1 MEKRDLDIILD
12 SAVNW
17 LMYKD
22 KTVLITGS
30 TGRLGRYIIDLLVE
44 IDLRYNLNMKILCA
58 ARSLEKFQRVFKDEL
73 HFPNVKILCQDV
85 NMAIVYDGVIDFI
98 FHTAGPAAPVDFNS
112 SPAETLWSHVN
123 GTRNILECARTHNTQ
138 KVFYISTVEIYG
150 EWKEE
155 RGIRED
161 DMGILRHLNS
171 RACYPEA
178 KRLCETMLAVYK
190 QEYGVRYCGVRLSH
204 TLGPGILLDDGRAFA
219 EFLDCAFKGRNIVLT
234 SNGSAMR
241 TYTYVADVM
250 NAVFRIMEKGEETLY
265 NVSAE
270 ENLIS
275 VRDLAELIASL
286 SPSGNT
292 KVRFSGEVAK
302 LPYLPFKLPIM
313 DTNKIRDLGWSPK
326 VGLRDMFKWTMD
338 SLI

>member
-22 KTVLITGS
+22 KTVLVTGS
-30 TGRLGRYIIDLLVE
+30 TGRLGRYIVDLLIE
-44 IDLRYNLNMKILCA
+44 IDLRYNLNMNILCA
-58 ARSLEKFQRVFKDEL
+58 ARSLEKLQRVFKEEL
-73 HFPNVKILCQDV
+73 HFPNVKVLCQNV
-85 NMAIVYDGVIDFI
+85 NTEIVYDEVIDFI

-112 SPAETLWSHVN
+112 SPVETLWSHVN

-150 EWKEE
+150 EWKENH
-155 RGIRED
+155 GIAES
-161 DMGILRHLNS
+161 DMGILQHLNS

-190 QEYGVRYCGVRLSH
+190 QEYGIGYCGVRLSH

-219 EFLDCAFKGRNIVLT
+219 EFIDRSLKGEDIILT

-250 NAVFRIMEKGEETLY
+250 NAVFLIMEKGEETLY

-275 VRDLAELIASL
+275 VRDLAELIATL
-286 SPSGNT
+286 SPSGKT
-292 KVRFSGEVAK
+292 KVRLSKEASK

-313 DTNKIRDLGWSPK
+313 DTSKIRDLGWKPK
-326 VGLRDMFKWTMD
+326 VSLREIFKWTMET
-338 SLI
+338 LA